1 MKNTKNYTTKNYS
14 RKYVNQKN
22 KNHSRA
28 LSRTFKN
35 YKKVGGAAATMPIQS
50 SIGSTNLESNS
61 INQLEALKMERAEKA
76 KETAAKANE
85 IIGDAVTVAEGIG
98 ANAIEGIGNIIGID
112 VAHPEKTTEKLN
124 EIKQTLTNPENFKK
138 VQEIIGEVAKKG
150 ALMFKAASP
159 LIDPLTTK
167 IVEQGSKV
175 AEKVADTGSTI
186 VSNAVKEIPGVG
198 LVYSLVQDA
207 SKIGEATSAVI
218 GAASEIATD
227 TADSAVVFNDNLKK
241 VEAEAASAPV
251 AALSEPSMTSYNKQQ
266 ALIGGSKR
274 FLKGLKKD
282 KTIISNRITKSI
294 LKFENPLH
302 NKRGTKKNRRVRFHL

>member
-1 MKNTKNYTTKNYS
+1 MKNTKKYTK
-14 RKYVNQKN
+14 KYINQKN
-22 KNHSRA
+22 KNYFKA
-28 LSRTFKN
+28 ASRTFKN
-35 YKKVGGAAATMPIQS
+35 YKKGGAATMPIS
-50 SIGSTNLESNS
+50 STNLETNS

-138 VQEIIGEVAKKG
+138 VQEIIGEAAKKG

-207 SKIGEATSAVI
+207 TKIGEAASAVI

-241 VEAEAASAPV
+241 VEAEANQSTLTNAPNTFMAPPPYTNM
-251 AALSEPSMTSYNKQQ
+251 AA
-266 ALIGGSKR
+266 GGSKKV
-274 FLKGLKKD
+274 LKGLKKD

-302 NKRGTKKNRRVRFHL
+302 NKRVTKKNHRVRFHL

>member
-1 MKNTKNYTTKNYS
+1 MKNTKKYTK
-14 RKYVNQKN
+14 KYINQKN
-22 KNHSRA
+22 KNYFKA
-28 LSRTFKN
+28 ASRTFKN
-35 YKKVGGAAATMPIQS
+35 YKKGGASTMPIS
-50 SIGSTNLESNS
+50 STNLETNS

-138 VQEIIGEVAKKG
+138 VQEIIGEAAKKG

-207 SKIGEATSAVI
+207 SKIGEAASAVI

-241 VEAEAASAPV
+241 VEAEANQSTLTNEPNTVMAPPPYTNM
-251 AALSEPSMTSYNKQQ
+251 AA
-266 ALIGGSKR
+266 GGSKKV
-274 FLKGLKKD
+274 LKGLKKD

-294 LKFENPLH
+294 LKFENPLR
-302 NKRGTKKNRRVRFHL
+302 NKRVTKKNHRVRFHL